1 MAFRSWRSRDVGLT
15 GMDERI
21 RRGLLQSMLCALD
34 ATGERWACLPGQ
46 EVELYTLD
54 GKGHSWPGSMMPAR
68 ITSQDVD
75 ATAVMWAFFKADPR
89 P

>member
-1 MAFRSWRSRDVGLT
+1 MLMAVRAFAIGWAART
-15 GMDERI
+15 GCQPSSKGEVIYRE
-21 RRGLLQSMLCALD
+21 GD
-34 ATGERWACLPGQ
+34 ATGERWACQPGR

-75 ATAVMWAFFKADPR
+75 ATAVMWAFFKAHPL

>member
-1 MAFRSWRSRDVGLT
+1 MPVRAFAMGWAAREGCRMASQGEVIYRKG
-15 GMDERI
+15 
-21 RRGLLQSMLCALD
+21 D

-75 ATAVMWAFFKADPR
+75 ATAVMWAFFEAHPR